1 MAYNNMGVVYNILE
15 KDQKAIKII
24 NLLNKLAKHHGIQQ
38 RRTYVKEVKNCRLP
52 YSYCLWSLPLAM
64 TYTSGSCNE

>member
-1 MAYNNMGVVYNILE
+1 MTEVEVNKNIGTIANTGTKKFLKGLDEKQAQDSNLIGQFGVGFYS
-15 KDQKAIKII
+15 AF
-24 NLLNKLAKHHGIQQ
+24 
-38 RRTYVKEVKNCRLP
+38 P